1 MQTRPEQLSR
11 LRQSLVRLR
20 DELGARLE
28 VILAREPVVKGTV
41 YALRRRCGKA
51 TCHCAEGAPHQTWV
65 LSWSEGGRTRL
76 RAVPPG
82 RLGALRQQTRA
93 YQRLRRARARLGRIH
108 REILKVIDQIERLRR
123 QEP

>member
-1 MQTRPEQLSR
+1 MQRSADRLSR
-11 LRQSLVRLR
+11 LRQALVRLR

-51 TCHCAEGAPHQTWV
+51 TCHCADGAPHQTWV

-76 RAVPPG
+76 RAVPPN
-82 RLGALRQQTRA
+82 RLDALRPQTRA
-93 YQRLRRARARLGRIH
+93 YQRLRRARARLGMIH
-108 REILKVIDQIERLRR
+108 REILTVIDQIERLRR
-123 QEP
+123 PEP

>member
-1 MQTRPEQLSR
+1 MQTRPERLSR

-41 YALRRRCGKA
+41 YVLRRRCGKA
-51 TCHCAEGAPHQTWV
+51 TCHCAAGAPHQTWV
-65 LSWSEGGRTRL
+65 RSWSEGGRTRL
-76 RAVPPG
+76 RAVAPE
-82 RLGALRQQTRA
+82 RLAALRQQARA
-93 YQRLRRARARLGRIH
+93 YQRLRRARARLGALH
-108 REILKVIDQIERLRR
+108 REMLRVIDQIERLRR

>member
-76 RAVPPG
+76 RAVPTG